1 MGKGRK
7 TLVLVIAKL
16 RKKYTLKALLNYT
29 KLAKSTYYDAL
40 KKLSREDK
48 YKGLK
53 TLIHNICNKN
63 HGRYGYRRV
72 TMQLHK
78 QGIKINHKV
87 VMRLMKEENLTCKVR
102 AKKYKSYRGQE
113 GKVAKNIL
121 NRNFKAEKPIECN
134 GNTLIL
140 CALLDNEVRSQQ
152 IQEARESEQIPV
164 TGTVEQN
171 DSTDAK
177 VEQIPAAQKEDYG
190 VADFNSKYQ
199 PDASYDLKGV
209 DSDISKLDVEKAL
222 SDLKKDQVLQQYQFF
237 VGDDAFA
244 STEKLKQVREEENFW
259 L

>member
-1 MGKGRK
+1 MNISGIRTG
-7 TLVLVIAKL
+7 AGF
-16 RKKYTLKALLNYT
+16 
-29 KLAKSTYYDAL
+29 YDYN
-40 KKLSREDK
+40 S
-48 YKGLK
+48 
-53 TLIHNICNKN
+53 
-63 HGRYGYRRV
+63 
-72 TMQLHK
+72 
-78 QGIKINHKV
+78 IKI
-87 VMRLMKEENLTCKVR
+87 
-102 AKKYKSYRGQE
+102 
-113 GKVAKNIL
+113 
-121 NRNFKAEKPIECN
+121 
-134 GNTLIL
+134 
-140 CALLDNEVRSQQ
+140 NEVRSQQ

-177 VEQIPAAQKEDYG
+177 VEQIPEAQKEDYG

-237 VGDDAFA
+237 VGDDAFT